1 MKLTNSCRAIDV
13 PDGTTHVLD
22 DGVRMMPCLNST
34 TMVLPCAGDY
44 GCWHCCCCCWCYA
57 RWNGGCSSSSIPAQW
72 TNRTNSDRSG
82 CFRELD
88 TSGKENQNGIKLVT
102 GLLANKCIGAKYL
115 MHEEKIKTEDEQES
129 KETQKILPS
138 FKNNLLEMSNQIS
151 LTGHFYEFLWNLL
164 VTFRYVLLYV
174 FYIIIS
180 RNFKICS
187 SDICLQIDK

>member
-1 MKLTNSCRAIDV
+1 
-13 PDGTTHVLD
+13 
-22 DGVRMMPCLNST
+22 
-34 TMVLPCAGDY
+34 
-44 GCWHCCCCCWCYA
+44 
-57 RWNGGCSSSSIPAQW
+57 
-72 TNRTNSDRSG
+72 
-82 CFRELD
+82 
-88 TSGKENQNGIKLVT
+88 
-102 GLLANKCIGAKYL
+102 